1 MRPGARLQSPERPA
15 MTLVVTAAACLV
27 AEVLL
32 LSAAYKAFRPA
43 NYLDAVRSYRL
54 LRSVN
59 PALRSAL
66 ALALPIAELASGA
79 LILAPATRLT
89 GLAAAFAVLLVF
101 HVVVGGDDR
110 PVIASCGCWGRT
122 SFGVS
127 RRVLL
132 ARNLAL
138 TGVTAAAF
146 AGTAVSTPT
155 GHSPVLETLL
165 AAGMVLPLAFLVLE
179 TPELHM
185 LATLRPGDRD
195 LEPRR

>member
-1 MRPGARLQSPERPA
+1 MA
-15 MTLVVTAAACLV
+15 LVVTAAACLV

-43 NYLDAVRSYRL
+43 SYLDAVRSYRL

-59 PALRSAL
+59 PALRSVL
-66 ALALPIAELASGA
+66 ALAIPIAELASGL
-79 LILAPATRLT
+79 LILAPATRLA
-89 GLAAAFAVLLVF
+89 GLAAAIAVLFVF

-132 ARNLAL
+132 MRNLAL
-138 TGVTAAAF
+138 TAIAVAAF
-146 AGTAVSTPT
+146 AGTAISGPP
-155 GHSPVLETLL
+155 GHDPLLETLL
-165 AAGMVLPLAFLVLE
+165 TVGMVLPLSFLVLE
-179 TPELHM
+179 IPELLM
-185 LATLRPGDRD
+185 LATLRPAHHD
-195 LEPRR
+195 LEPRH